1 MAVLKAKKNSPHIFF
16 VGGIAGVLTST
27 VLACKATL
35 KLEDVL
41 DEAKEDI
48 GAVKA
53 LGEGSRAQG
62 TTYIDKE
69 YHRDLGY
76 VYGKT
81 AFNMTRLYGPAAFV
95 GIVSIAALT
104 GSHVQL
110 ARRNTALTVTLAAVS
125 KAYEEYRMRVQE
137 EIGLEKELD
146 IYRDVR
152 DVEVEIDGKK
162 ATIQV
167 ANQGTHSPYA
177 RLFAEH
183 NINWENSAEHNYMFV
198 KAQQSY
204 ANDKLKS
211 RGHVFLNEIYD
222 TLGIEHSQ
230 AGAVVGW
237 VYNGDGDNFIDFGIK
252 NNPEFAE
259 GRDKNVWLDFN
270 VDGVIYDKI

>member
-48 GAVKA
+48 QAVKA
-53 LGEGSRAQG
+53 LGEESRAQK
-62 TTYIDKE
+62 TNYVDKD

-76 VYGKT
+76 AYGKT

-110 ARRNTALTVTLAAVS
+110 TRRNTALTVTLAAVS

-152 DVEVEIDGKK
+152 DLEVEIDGKK
-162 ATIQV
+162 ATVQV
-167 ANQGTHSPYA
+167 ANQGTYSPYA

-183 NINWENSAEHNYMFV
+183 NVNWENSAEHNYMFV
-198 KAQQSY
+198 RAQQAY
-204 ANDKLKS
+204 ANDRLRS
-211 RGHVFLNEIYD
+211 RGHLFLNEVYD
-222 TLGIEHSQ
+222 WLGMEHSQ

-237 VYNGDGDNFIDFGIK
+237 VYNGDGDNFVDFGIK
-252 NNPEFAE
+252 NDPEFIE
-259 GRDKNVWLDFN
+259 GRGTNVWLDFN